1 MSNNNFTSFWQSP
14 LWSDI
19 LSRTDQAES
28 IWYIFQSKKI
38 LIERRK
44 IVGKY
49 TGLYIL

>member
-19 LSRTDQAES
+19 LSRTQQAEN
-28 IWYIFQSKKI
+28 IWHTFQGNTV

-44 IVGKY
+44 IVGNS